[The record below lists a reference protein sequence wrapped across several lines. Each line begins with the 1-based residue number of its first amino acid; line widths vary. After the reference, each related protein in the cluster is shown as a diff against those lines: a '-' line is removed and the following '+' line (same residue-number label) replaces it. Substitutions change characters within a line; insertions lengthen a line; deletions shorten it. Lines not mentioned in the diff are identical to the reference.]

1 MSITSYAVLGAVKN
15 SLIKK
20 GYNLWGLFLQ
30 GSQNYQMD
38 TLSSD
43 FDFKAFVLPSFDD
56 LYNNARISITE
67 PTDYG
72 LVEIKDIRLLPEL
85 IMKGNVSIVEILY
98 TKVYW
103 VKSHSAEFKS
113 LREGL
118 VANNMGNLSKSVYY
132 TAKKKHSEMCH
143 KTARNSGEIDAI
155 GYEKKQLHHLARL
168 NYVWKMLPD
177 FEGSLIPLGKDHDL
191 ILKLKTT
198 EMPLDE
204 ALQLANKLFGELVEP
219 TTKPELTD
227 EFKVYYEKLTALVKR
242 IVYLNV
248 SSKDA
253 IFDKSGQ
260 YVQQIHS
267 HYNQLPKK
275 YKDYLEEVEPSIGK
289 DDFVDI
295 LEYSEIELV
304 NTWRIK

>member
-1 MSITSYAVLGAVKN
+1 MSITNHVVLGAVKRD
-15 SLIKK
+15 LIKK

-30 GSQNYQMD
+30 GSQNYNMD
-38 TLSSD
+38 TPSSD
-43 FDFKAFVLPSFDD
+43 FDFKAFVIPSFED
-56 LYNNARISITE
+56 LYNNTKISITE

-98 TKVYW
+98 TKVHW
-103 VKSHSAEFKS
+103 FKSHSAEFKS

-118 VANNMGNLSKSVYY
+118 VVNNMANLSKGVYY
-132 TAKKKHSEMCH
+132 TARKKHTEMCH
-143 KTARNSGEIDAI
+143 RTLRNAPEIDDI

-168 NYVWKMLPD
+168 NYVWHKLPD
-177 FEGSLIPLGKDHDL
+177 FEGSLIPLDEDHDR

-198 EMPLDE
+198 AMPLDE

-219 TTKPELTD
+219 ETRPELTD
-227 EFKVYYEKLTALVKR
+227 EFKSYYEQLNALVKR
-242 IVYLNV
+242 IVYLNMIARDTRF
-248 SSKDA
+248 SYNDM
-253 IFDKSGQ
+253 
-260 YVQQIHS
+260 YVQQTHS
-267 HYNQLPKK
+267 HYDQLPKK
-275 YKDYLEEVEPSIGK
+275 YKDYLEMVEPTIGK